1 MTVVTVLTP
10 PIYGSGAIGLHGS
23 SVGEDVSVGLMLY
36 VPQRLAGASVGAST
50 SIANLRMAT
59 DAGIIAEPDGA
70 IPTTLGDELF
80 AGLWPIREE
89 RWVSV

>member
-23 SVGEDVSVGLMLY
+23 SVGEDISVGLMLY

-59 DAGIIAEPDGA
+59 DAGITAEPDGA

-80 AGLWPIREE
+80 AGLWPIHEE